1 LAGVLH
7 SYFAMV
13 KSAQEAVMS
22 HKTLLAAGI
31 MFGTLSG
38 ATAQGVHQYGF
49 PDSSAPSSYGTSTGG
64 RVHSGTAVPTGR
76 GPLDQP
82 IPPAASSYYSRQL
95 GRAATPTNP
104 SPYPFGTQ

>member
-1 LAGVLH
+1 MNHKVLLTAATILAT
-7 SYFAMV
+7 S
-13 KSAQEAVMS
+13 
-22 HKTLLAAGI
+22 
-31 MFGTLSG
+31 SG
-38 ATAQGVHQYGF
+38 AMAQGVHQYSF
-49 PDSSAPSSYGTSTGG
+49 PNSSGPSSYGTSTGG

-82 IPPAASSYYSRQL
+82 IPPAASSYYSRRI